1 MSKSVIAPALSLL
14 LVAALAGCASS
25 TASKPAAKPAE
36 KKPSGIT
43 AQLAPTEANGTVK
56 GDIKFVQRDGNV
68 VVSGTIKGLPP
79 KTWHGFHVHEN
90 GSCADKGNAAGGH
103 FNPTGKPHG
112 AHGVGEHHVGDM
124 PPLYADSKG
133 VATVDFTS
141 TSLALSGANSIVGKA
156 VIVHEKDDDVTAQ
169 PAGNAGARI
178 GCGIVVSN

>member
-1 MSKSVIAPALSLL
+1 MSKSVIAPALPLL

-43 AQLAPTEANGTVK
+43 AQIAPTEANGTVK
-56 GDIKFVQRDGNV
+56 GDIKFVQRDSNV
-68 VVSGTIKGLPP
+68 VVSGTINGLSP
-79 KTWHGFHVHEN
+79 KSWHGFHVHEK

-103 FNPTGKPHG
+103 FNPTAKLHG

>member
-14 LVAALAGCASS
+14 LAAALAGCAAN
-25 TASKPAAKPAE
+25 TIKPAAKPAE

-43 AQLAPTEANGTVK
+43 AQIAPTDASSQVK
-56 GDIKFVQRDGNV
+56 GNLKFVQRGDAV
-68 VVSGTIKGLPP
+68 VVSGVINGLAP
-79 KTWHGFHVHEN
+79 KSWHGFHVHEK

-103 FNPTGKPHG
+103 FNPTAKQHG